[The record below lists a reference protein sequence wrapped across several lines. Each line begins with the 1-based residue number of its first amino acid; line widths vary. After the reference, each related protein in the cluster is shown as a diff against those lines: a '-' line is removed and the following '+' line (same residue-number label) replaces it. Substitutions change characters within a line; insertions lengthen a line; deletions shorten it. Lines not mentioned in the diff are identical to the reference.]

1 MGVLGTVTAVAEVSF
16 ARVVPFLTPERCAI
30 VLGVDQA
37 NPAGVAVEADPGN
50 HTVGM
55 HGQYW
60 YRGDYSFAEHPGGTL
75 VTYRIT
81 NISGQPDALIKLWQ
95 RKVLRRQQ
103 RDVDAFAA
111 ALPERINSSAG

>member
-1 MGVLGTVTAVAEVSF
+1 MAVADVSF
-16 ARVVPFLTPERCAI
+16 ARVVPFLTAERAAV

-37 NPAGVAVEADPGN
+37 NPAGVVVEADPG
-50 HTVGM
+50 HRTVGM

-81 NISGQPDALIKLWQ
+81 NISGQPDALIKVWQ

-103 RDVDAFAA
+103 QDVEAFAA
-111 ALPERINSSAG
+111 ALPEPNQLGWSVR